1 MSSVTI
7 IRNAMVLTMDADFHF
22 FRKGTV
28 VIEDD
33 QIAAVGEDKDVKT
46 EYKSVQLI
54 DGMGKLVMPGIINAH
69 THIPMTIFRGYADD
83 LSLHEWLYDYI
94 FPVESAFINAKN
106 VVAGAELAIAEMIK
120 SGTTTFNDMYYFADD
135 IAQLADRTGIRAF
148 LSEAII
154 DFPAPNSPSPLK
166 GLERG
171 EMLMKK
177 WNHHRHITISSSAH
191 SPYSC
196 SRDYIVKARE
206 LSDTYKVPFNIH
218 VAETR
223 REYDQ
228 SIKKHGLSPVG
239 YLDSIGALNERTVAA
254 HGVHLDDEDI
264 RVLAKKGVSVA
275 HNPECNMKLA
285 SGVAPVPELLNAG
298 VNVGLGTDGVA
309 SNNNMDMFEEMN
321 SAAII
326 HKLNQKN
333 PSVMDAQ
340 SVVYMATMGGAKA
353 LGADG
358 QIGSLEVGK
367 KADILILDMNQPHS
381 HPVYNI
387 YSLLVYSMR
396 GSDVD
401 TVLIDGKVVM
411 ENKQLL
417 KINEEEVFAKVDS
430 IAAAVMQK
438 NGIVQK

>member
-7 IRNAMVLTMDADFHF
+7 IRNAMVLTMDAGFHF
-22 FRKGTV
+22 YRKGTV

-33 QIAAVGEDKDVKT
+33 QIAAIGKDEDIPAR
-46 EYKSVQLI
+46 YKEAEIIEGS
-54 DGMGKLVMPGIINAH
+54 GKLVMPGIVNTH

-94 FPVESAFINAKN
+94 FPVESAFINAEN
-106 VVAGAELAIAEMIK
+106 VVAGAELAIAEMIR

-135 IAQLADRTGIRAF
+135 IARLADRTGIRAF

-154 DFPAPNSPSPLK
+154 DFPAPNSPNPMK

-177 WNHHRHITISSSAH
+177 WNHHSHITISSSAH

-196 SRDYIVKARE
+196 SKEYIVKARE
-206 LSDTYKVPFNIH
+206 LADQYKVPFNIH

-228 SIKKHGLSPVG
+228 SIEKHGLSPVA
-239 YLDSIGALNERTVAA
+239 YLEDIGALSSRTIAA
-254 HGVHLDDEDI
+254 HGVHVDGGDI
-264 RVLAKKGVSVA
+264 NILARRGVSVA

-285 SGVAPVPELLNAG
+285 SGVAPVPQLLQAG
-298 VNVGLGTDGVA
+298 VKVGLGTDGVA

-333 PSVMDAQ
+333 PSVMDAL
-340 SVVYMATMGGAKA
+340 SVVYMATLGGAKV
-353 LGADG
+353 LGAG
-358 QIGSLEVGK
+358 HQIGSLEVGK
-367 KADILILDMNQPHS
+367 KADILILDMDQPHS

-401 TVLIDGKVVM
+401 SVIIDGKMVM
-411 ENKQLL
+411 QNKKLL
-417 KINEEEVFAKVDS
+417 HVNEKEVFAKVDS
-430 IAAAVMQK
+430 IAEDVIKK
-438 NGIVQK
+438 NGIKS

>member
-7 IRNAMVLTMDADFHF
+7 IRNAMVLTMDAGFHL

-28 VIEDD
+28 LIEDD
-33 QIAAVGEDKDVKT
+33 QIAAVGEEKDINT
-46 EYKSVQLI
+46 GYENAEII
-54 DGMGKLVMPGIINAH
+54 DGSGKLVMPGIVNTH

-94 FPVESAFINAKN
+94 FPVESAFINAEN

-154 DFPAPNSPSPLK
+154 DFPAPNSPNPLK

-171 EMLMKK
+171 EMLMRK
-177 WNHHRHITISSSAH
+177 WNHHSHITISSSAH

-196 SRDYIVKARE
+196 SKEYLVKARE
-206 LSDTYKVPFNIH
+206 LSDMFKVPFNIH

-228 SIKKHGLSPVG
+228 SIKKHGLSPVA
-239 YLDSIGALNERTVAA
+239 YLDSIGALSDRTVAA
-254 HGVHLDDEDI
+254 HGVHVSEEDVRI
-264 RVLAKKGVSVA
+264 LARKGVSVA

-285 SGVAPVPELLNAG
+285 SGVAPVPQLLNAG
-298 VNVGLGTDGVA
+298 VTVGLGTDGVA

-340 SVVYMATMGGAKA
+340 SVVYMATLGGARA
-353 LGADG
+353 LGAED

-367 KADILILDMNQPHS
+367 KADILILDMDQPHS
-381 HPVYNI
+381 HPVYNV

-401 TVLIDGKVVM
+401 TVLIDGKMVM
-411 ENKQLL
+411 KNKQLL
-417 KINEEEVFAKVDS
+417 NVNEKDVFAKVDK
-430 IAAAVMQK
+430 IAAEVMQK
-438 NGIVQK
+438 NGMVQR